1 MAAVPFCRR
10 FFVWGG
16 DYRGLRG
23 WAMMPTRPFCSLC
36 PIALGTSPLF
46 RTWLGGG
53 RGLRLNCGLR
63 GRH

>member
-1 MAAVPFCRR
+1 MAAVPFCLGFLSEPRIAR
-10 FFVWGG
+10 MGY
-16 DYRGLRG
+16 D
-23 WAMMPTRPFCSLC
+23 ANPPFLFLC

-63 GRH
+63 GWH